1 VIQASARLTKERER
15 GERKGEHGMD
25 VLIVVLVI
33 AGCIAL
39 MVFAPRVFVAILAG
53 IFAMFVAFV
62 KAVFTP

>member
-1 VIQASARLTKERER
+1 
-15 GERKGEHGMD
+15 MD